1 MRAIA
6 SATSRSTASAL
17 ASLAQIMAQSDVNR
31 SCFAS
36 CWFMIA
42 IRHAGA
48 SLCFTPGYKAKDCF
62 RPCCMC
68 VLVQGMEPERA
79 IMDTSSPAPRPPV
92 VVKKYANRRL
102 YNTETSSYITLDN
115 LAEMIRTGRDFVVY
129 DAKSSEDITRGVLTQ
144 IIVEEESKGTSMLPT
159 AFLRQLVGFYGGSLQ
174 GVVPQY
180 LETAMS
186 TFAQQQAQLR
196 DAVQQTFKPFL
207 PASVNEMS
215 RQNMAMIERA
225 LSLFNPFHR
234 GSAPL
239 PPAPEAMAEP
249 SAEAI
254 VHNSLAQ
261 QAPQT
266 DELQRL
272 RLEIDNLRV
281 QLAVARAEALA
292 VPARPA
298 VPPAAAPATI
308 ISAGPAPSMAIKPP
322 SAPVPHAAAPAIGS
336 AGPAPIVVSKLPSAP
351 VPQIAVPAIGSA
363 GPAPIVVSK
372 LPSAAVPQAAALAT
386 VPAVPGPSTASRPS
400 TLTNKPSTVP
410 VSQKPV
416 LARPAP
422 ALASKPTSKG
432 VPPANILADP
442 VPAKPGTLPG
452 KPVVQ
457 NSNPPKRGPGR
468 GPAR

>member
-1 MRAIA
+1 
-6 SATSRSTASAL
+6 
-17 ASLAQIMAQSDVNR
+17 
-31 SCFAS
+31 
-36 CWFMIA
+36 
-42 IRHAGA
+42 
-48 SLCFTPGYKAKDCF
+48 
-62 RPCCMC
+62 
-68 VLVQGMEPERA
+68 
-79 IMDTSSPAPRPPV
+79 MDTSSPAPRPPV

-129 DAKSSEDITRGVLTQ
+129 DAKTSEDITRGVLTQ

-159 AFLRQLVGFYGGSLQ
+159 AFLRQLIGFYGGSLQ

-261 QAPQT
+261 QEPQT
-266 DELQRL
+266 DELQQL

-308 ISAGPAPSMAIKPP
+308 SAGPAPSMAIKPP
-322 SAPVPHAAAPAIGS
+322 SAPVPHAAAPATVS
-336 AGPAPIVVSKLPSAP
+336 AGPAPIMVSKPPSAPVPQAVVPATVSVGPAPIVVSKLTSAP
-351 VPQIAVPAIGSA
+351 VLQTAAPAIGSA
-363 GPAPIVVSK
+363 GPASSMASK
-372 LPSAAVPQAAALAT
+372 PSSAAVPQAAALAT
-386 VPAVPGPSTASRPS
+386 VPAVPGPSTASRPA
-400 TLTNKPSTVP
+400 TLTNKPPTVP